1 MTTITINTYDP
12 EGRFDMDAAQAKEFF
27 SLVAKKAEEAGHDVA
42 FVESVQ
48 VDELSEEFV
57 SQVFESL

>member
-12 EGRFDMDAAQAKEFF
+12 AGRFDMDAAQAKEFF
-27 SLVAKKAEEAGHDVA
+27 ALVAKKAEDAGYDVA
-42 FVESVQ
+42 FVEAIQ